1 MSSLNRMPSQI
12 LRIIDAG
19 MNRIGEALR
28 AIGGINVD
36 NVTEVVAAGADS
48 VLIIST
54 LLSADNPEEAARQI
68 VERLEVNSGQPDK

>member
-28 AIGGINVD
+28 AIGGINMD
-36 NVTEVVAAGADS
+36 NVAKVIAAGADS
-48 VLIIST
+48 VLTISAV
-54 LLSADNPEEAARQI
+54 LSADNPEEAARQI

>member
-1 MSSLNRMPSQI
+1 MPNQI

>member
-48 VLIIST
+48 VLIISA
-54 LLSADNPEEAARQI
+54 LLSTDNPEEAARQI